1 MKRMI
6 FCGVLAAA
14 MMTNGI
20 AAANTFA
27 LTITN
32 RTNSVVNAF
41 YASPVNANEWEN
53 DLFEEKA
60 LPPGSSLTV
69 RFSDSRNVCTYDMR
83 FEFQGDDLEP
93 LEDTQNLCDLGEY
106 EITE

>member
-1 MKRMI
+1 MTMG
-6 FCGVLAAA
+6 GV
-14 MMTNGI
+14 

-27 LTITN
+27 LTIKN

-69 RFSDSRNVCTYDMR
+69 RFSDSRDVCVYDMR

-93 LEDTQNLCDLGEY
+93 LEDRQNLCELGEY
-106 EITE
+106 EIFE